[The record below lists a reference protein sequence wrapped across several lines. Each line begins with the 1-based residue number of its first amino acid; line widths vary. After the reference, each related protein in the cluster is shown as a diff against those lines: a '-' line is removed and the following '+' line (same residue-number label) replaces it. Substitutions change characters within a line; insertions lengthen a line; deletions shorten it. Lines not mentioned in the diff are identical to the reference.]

1 MITMTFNLLDDR
13 KQEPGEINDRFGI
26 AAEDLARFNV
36 ERLPAG
42 PKEAFQHITGYV
54 PNKNSEL
61 CNRLS

>member
-42 PKEAFQHITGYV
+42 PK
-54 PNKNSEL
+54 
-61 CNRLS
+61 